1 MKLTSLLSG
10 YPAARTI
17 DPAAVADRVR
27 RSGRVL
33 IVLDDDPTGTQSV
46 ADMPVLTRWEVA
58 DFDWALDTGA
68 PAVYVLTNSRSLDAG
83 TAAQTNREVVV
94 AAVAAARARGIRPV
108 FASRSDSTLR
118 GHFPLEPEV
127 IAATLAELG
136 EPAVDAVLLV
146 PAFPDAGRLTIGGV
160 HGMVADGEFTPV
172 GETEFA
178 ADPRRAAQ
186 AGGW

>member
-1 MKLTSLLSG
+1 M
-10 YPAARTI
+10 
-17 DPAAVADRVR
+17 
-27 RSGRVL
+27 
-33 IVLDDDPTGTQSV
+33 
-46 ADMPVLTRWEVA
+46 LTRWEVA

-178 ADPRRAAQ
+178 ADPTFSWPSGSGKRAE
-186 AGGW
+186 AGSALRTWSNCTSTGSAAAPK